1 MQLSFDE
8 ERLNGVVSAPALPP
22 FSDKV
27 IAFLNDLS
35 SVLMKTGRTFSDVV
49 TFAYWCRKAAL
60 TKAKENYTDLDQRL
74 GRGVVFH
81 IAPSNVPVNFAFSM
95 VSGLLA
101 GNKNIVRLSSKP
113 FAQVDII
120 ADAIEKVIDESYPE
134 FKDYIYLLRYDH
146 SDEITA
152 KLSAVA
158 DTRVIWGGD
167 ATIATIRRAPL
178 KARANEITFADR
190 HALCVMSADAY
201 NAADNKDQVI
211 LKFYNDTYFSDQ
223 NACTSPRIVV
233 WTGEGIEEAKKDFWD
248 RLGQKTEKDYHIEPV
263 QIVGKLSMLMEASTA
278 EPLHLKTS
286 LNAPK
291 LMVAETE
298 KIDDRLMEFK
308 YNSGY
313 FYEYSTQDLTDILPL
328 CDTRCSTIAYYGD
341 VADKL
346 LKAVRD
352 SGCPGVDRIVPLGTT
367 MDFSLRWDGYD
378 LIISMSRFIGV
389 N

>member
-8 ERLNGVVSAPALPP
+8 ERLNGVVSAPALAP

-35 SVLMKTGRTFSDVV
+35 GILMRNGRAFSDVV

-60 TKAKENYTDLDQRL
+60 MKAKENYTDLDKRL

-120 ADAIEKVIDESYPE
+120 ADAIDQLIEGDYPE
-134 FKDYIYLLRYDH
+134 FKDYIYLLRYEH

-178 KARANEITFADR
+178 KPRANEITFADR
-190 HALCVMSADAY
+190 HALCVMSAGDY
-201 NAADNKDQVI
+201 NKADNKDQI
-211 LKFYNDTYFSDQ
+211 IQKFYNDTYFSDQ
-223 NACTSPRIVV
+223 NACTSPRIVI
-233 WTGEGIEEAKKDFWD
+233 WTGDGIEEAKKDFWD
-248 RLGQKTEKDYHIEPV
+248 RLGQKTEKEYHIEPV
-263 QIVGKLSMLMEASTA
+263 QIVGKVSMLLEASTA

-286 LNAPK
+286 LNEPK

-313 FYEYSTQDLTDILPL
+313 FYEYSTQDLKDILPL

-346 LKAVRD
+346 LKVVTD

-389 N
+389 I